1 MTILCAPY
9 HLDEHLPDLR
19 PPLPDAP
26 ETVTVD
32 LPDGDVW
39 SRMAALHEVVAER
52 VADHVRAGRVPAV
65 VSGDCMVALGVA
77 AGVQRAGADPSVV
90 WFDAHGDVQ
99 TMETSA
105 SGYAGGI
112 PLRVLTGYRPD
123 PATERLGLRDVPE
136 ERVLLVDGRDLDPPE
151 EEYLRASALRV
162 SAVPDVA
169 ADVLPGGPLL
179 LHVDLDV
186 IDPGEVPGALF
197 PTSGGPSVE
206 AVVGAVHRVLATGRV
221 AALSVG
227 CTWRS
232 DTELDRDDGVR
243 ARLLADLLAPLPG

>member
-1 MTILCAPY
+1 MTILRVPY
-9 HLDEHLPDLR
+9 HLDEHLPDLW
-19 PPLPDAP
+19 PPLPGAAQ
-26 ETVTVD
+26 TVVAE

-39 SRMAALHEVVAER
+39 SRMTVLHGVVAER
-52 VADHVRAGRVPAV
+52 VADHARAGRVPVV
-65 VSGDCMVALGVA
+65 VSGDCMVALGAVA
-77 AGVQRAGADPSVV
+77 GLQRAGADPSVV

-99 TMETSA
+99 TMQTST

-123 PATERLGLRDVPE
+123 PATARLGLRDVAE
-136 ERVLLVDGRDLDPPE
+136 DRILLVDGRDLDPAE

-162 SAVPDVA
+162 SAVPDMA
-169 ADVLPGGPLL
+169 ADALPEGPLL

-186 IDPGEVPGALF
+186 IDPGEVPGVLF
-197 PTSGGPSVE
+197 PTPDGPSAD
-206 AVVGAVHRVLATGRV
+206 AVVGAVRRVLETGRV

-232 DTELDRDDGVR
+232 DAELDRDGGVR
-243 ARLLADLLAPLPG
+243 ARLLADLLAPLIR